1 LIKKKNKYYLVPVL
15 LAVILFASNFLSTDI
30 FNNSTHG
37 FTVWFILSI
46 FAFACGWL
54 IDRTLGWNHGGKIVF
69 AVIVAMVII
78 SMFMVVLFSS
88 YFGVN
93 DLITENLILYTLRNI
108 VLGAMAFFGMALSE
122 VIYLHMGHIEMDD
135 REPEESPKNISNEEA
150 ELLIKEAKLKADKII
165 FEAEKKA
172 QEMIDK
178 KKRIIVQLKEFIH
191 IERELI
197 KKYED
202 EDYN

>member
-1 LIKKKNKYYLVPVL
+1 MEKKNIYHLVPVL

-54 IDRTLGWNHGGKIVF
+54 IDRTLGWNYGGKIVF
-69 AVIVAMVII
+69 AVIVAMVFTG
-78 SMFMVVLFSS
+78 MFMIVLFSS

-93 DLITENLILYTLRNI
+93 DLVTENLILYTLRNI
-108 VLGAMAFFGMALSE
+108 VLGTMAFFGMALSE
-122 VIYLHMGHIEMDD
+122 VIFLHKGHIEMED
-135 REPEESPKNISNEEA
+135 REPEESQKDMSNEEA
-150 ELLIKEAKLKADKII
+150 EFLVKQAKLKAEKII
-165 FEAEKKA
+165 FEAEKQS

-202 EDYN
+202 EDNN

>member
-1 LIKKKNKYYLVPVL
+1 MEKKNIYYLVPVL

-54 IDRTLGWNHGGKIVF
+54 IDRTLGWNYGGKIVF
-69 AVIVAMVII
+69 AVIVAMVFTG
-78 SMFMVVLFSS
+78 MFMIVLFSS

-93 DLITENLILYTLRNI
+93 DLVTENLILYTLRNI
-108 VLGAMAFFGMALSE
+108 VLGTMAFFGMALSE
-122 VIYLHMGHIEMDD
+122 VIFLHKGHIEMED
-135 REPEESPKNISNEEA
+135 REPEESQIDISNEEA
-150 ELLIKEAKLKADKII
+150 EFLVKQAKLKAEKII
-165 FEAEKKA
+165 FEAEKQS

-202 EDYN
+202 EDNN

>member
-1 LIKKKNKYYLVPVL
+1 LKKNKIIYYLVPVL
-15 LAVILFASNFLSTDI
+15 LGVILFASNFLSTDI

-69 AVIVAMVII
+69 AVMVAMVFIG
-78 SMFMVVLFSS
+78 MFMIVLFSS

-93 DLITENLILYTLRNI
+93 DLVTENLILYTLRNI
-108 VLGAMAFFGMALSE
+108 MLGTMAFFGMALSE
-122 VIYLHMGHIEMDD
+122 VIFLNKGHIEMEEK
-135 REPEESPKNISNEEA
+135 EPESSPEEILNKETELIIKNAKFKA
-150 ELLIKEAKLKADKII
+150 EKII
-165 FEAEKKA
+165 FEAEKQS
-172 QEMIDK
+172 QEIIDK

-197 KKYED
+197 KNYED
-202 EDYN
+202 EEY

>member
-1 LIKKKNKYYLVPVL
+1 MEKKNIYHLVPVL

-54 IDRTLGWNHGGKIVF
+54 IDRTLGWNYGGKIVF
-69 AVIVAMVII
+69 AVIVAMVFTG
-78 SMFMVVLFSS
+78 MFMIVLFSS

-93 DLITENLILYTLRNI
+93 DLVTENLILYTLRNI
-108 VLGAMAFFGMALSE
+108 VLGTMAFFGMALSE
-122 VIYLHMGHIEMDD
+122 VIFLHKGHIEMED
-135 REPEESPKNISNEEA
+135 REPEESQKDISNEEA
-150 ELLIKEAKLKADKII
+150 EFLVKQAKLKAEKII
-165 FEAEKKA
+165 FEAEKQS

-178 KKRIIVQLKEFIH
+178 KKRIIIQLKEFIH

-202 EDYN
+202 EDNN

>member
-1 LIKKKNKYYLVPVL
+1 MEKKNIYYLVPVL

-54 IDRTLGWNHGGKIVF
+54 IDRTLGWNYGGKIVF
-69 AVIVAMVII
+69 AVIVAMVFTG
-78 SMFMVVLFSS
+78 MFMIVLFSS

-93 DLITENLILYTLRNI
+93 DLVTENLILYTLRNI
-108 VLGAMAFFGMALSE
+108 VLGTMAFFGMALSE
-122 VIYLHMGHIEMDD
+122 VIFLHKGHIEMED
-135 REPEESPKNISNEEA
+135 REPEESQKDMSNEEA
-150 ELLIKEAKLKADKII
+150 EFLVKQAKLKAEKII
-165 FEAEKKA
+165 FEAEKQS

-202 EDYN
+202 EDNN

>member
-1 LIKKKNKYYLVPVL
+1 MEKKNIYHLVPVL

-54 IDRTLGWNHGGKIVF
+54 IDRTLGWNYGGKIVF
-69 AVIVAMVII
+69 AVIVAMVFTG
-78 SMFMVVLFSS
+78 MFMIVLFSS

-93 DLITENLILYTLRNI
+93 DLVTENLILYTLRNI
-108 VLGAMAFFGMALSE
+108 VLGTMAFFGMALSE
-122 VIYLHMGHIEMDD
+122 VIFLHKGHIEMED
-135 REPEESPKNISNEEA
+135 REPEESQKDISNEEA
-150 ELLIKEAKLKADKII
+150 EFLVKQAKLKAEKII
-165 FEAEKKA
+165 FEAEKQS

-202 EDYN
+202 EDNN

>member
-1 LIKKKNKYYLVPVL
+1 MEKKNIYHLVPVL

-54 IDRTLGWNHGGKIVF
+54 IDRTLGWNYGGKIVF
-69 AVIVAMVII
+69 AVIVAMVITG
-78 SMFMVVLFSS
+78 MFMIVLFSS

-93 DLITENLILYTLRNI
+93 DLVTENLILYTLRNI
-108 VLGAMAFFGMALSE
+108 VLGTMAFFGMALSE
-122 VIYLHMGHIEMDD
+122 VIFLHKGHIEMED
-135 REPEESPKNISNEEA
+135 REPEESQKDISNEEA
-150 ELLIKEAKLKADKII
+150 GFLVKQAKLKAEKII
-165 FEAEKKA
+165 FEAEKQS

-178 KKRIIVQLKEFIH
+178 KKRIIIQLKEFIH

-202 EDYN
+202 EDNN